1 MIDVYNDPM
10 LIDFI
15 SVAQRLPQDEI
26 DQIEAMTGRQFE
38 IDGVAIGAYTVQGP
52 KWAAKI
58 GNRALSVGGFNQERP
73 GVWRDFM
80 MNTPES
86 FAPENYVQ
94 LTRHCRRI
102 MNMMFKSGS
111 AHRLEC
117 IVPLSRITARPEL
130 VRWYKAVGYTQ
141 EAVMQAYLANKYPAV
156 MFSRI
161 R

>member
-1 MIDVYNDPM
+1 MIEVFNDPL

-15 SVAQRLPQDEI
+15 SIAQRLPQDEI

-38 IDGVAIGAYTVQGP
+38 IDGVALGAYMVQGP
-52 KWAAKI
+52 KWVAKI
-58 GNRALSVGGFNQERP
+58 GTRPLSIGGFNQERP

-86 FAPENYVQ
+86 FAPENFVPV
-94 LTRHCRRI
+94 TRHCRRI
-102 MNMMFKSGS
+102 MNMMLKSGN

-117 IVPLSRITARPEL
+117 IVPERRLLDRPEIE
-130 VRWYKAVGYTQ
+130 RWYHTMGYRR